1 MDGGVGGGDGV
12 VGGGWGVGGGD
23 GVGGSGWGVGGGDG
37 VVGGGWG
44 CRRWW
49 MGMWEVV
56 KVE

>member
-56 KVE
+56 MA